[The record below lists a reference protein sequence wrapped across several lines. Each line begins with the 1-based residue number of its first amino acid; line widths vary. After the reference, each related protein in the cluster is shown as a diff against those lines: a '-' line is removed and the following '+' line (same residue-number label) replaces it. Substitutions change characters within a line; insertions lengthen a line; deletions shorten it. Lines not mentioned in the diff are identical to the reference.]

1 MRIPAWAKPL
11 LLSILLLTSILQSV
25 QAREGELQFIPRLG
39 IGRVDIE
46 QPDTSFER
54 GAVDTFQFG
63 LSVGYRAPFGLVV
76 EGDID
81 SQGEVDLLG
90 LFDTTEF
97 LELYASIGM
106 QLDLGAWRLVP
117 KVGASL
123 WSLDIEPGPLADSPT
138 RPSSPTM
145 PFAHGRSGTA
155 DFFEVSLSRRVAAK
169 VTFGVNYRDGEYDFG
184 RSRSLS
190 LMLSLGFK

>member
-1 MRIPAWAKPL
+1 VRIPAWASPL
-11 LLSILLLTSILQSV
+11 LLFILLLNSV
-25 QAREGELQFIPRLG
+25 LPEAQAREGELQFIPRLG
-39 IGRVDIE
+39 IGRVNIE

-63 LSVGYRAPFGLVV
+63 LSAGYRAPFGLVL
-76 EGDID
+76 EGGID
-81 SQGEVDLLG
+81 SQGEVALLG

-97 LELYASIGM
+97 FELYASIGV
-106 QLDLGAWRLVP
+106 QLDFGDWRLVP

-123 WSLDIEPGPLADSPT
+123 WSLDIEPGLLADSPT
-138 RPSSPTM
+138 RPPSPTL
-145 PFAHGRSGTA
+145 PFAPGRSGTA
-155 DFFEVSLSRRVAAK
+155 DFFEVSLSRRVAEN

-190 LMLSLGFK
+190 LMISLGFK